1 MEGSVIQEKENYAR
15 KDCERVLR
23 SYRAMND
30 VLLSSRSYGK
40 TFGEEEKLDEA
51 AMRAQMFSIRSAIL
65 EVEDSR
71 ERLFLYHYYVKGHT
85 LENCAKILGISRR
98 SIYRL
103 KGKAVEHI
111 APKIKLIWMYNNH
124 LFANDNSK
132 IFY

>member
-111 APKIKLIWMYNNH
+111 APKIKLI
-124 LFANDNSK
+124 
-132 IFY
+132 